1 MAGGKAR
8 GSPSE
13 VDLEVYAV
21 LSLLDVGALIEVS
34 VHKEVVGLLMQVE
47 DVSFEL
53 GLFS

>member
-8 GSPSE
+8 WRPSE